1 MPTTPTAYTQGDLV
15 VSLYGDGDG
24 SGTYGDNQASPLV
37 LDELTTAGAVV
48 FSQTLPQ
55 TTTVVN
61 GVTENAFSAEYG
73 SSSEG
78 TLELSGDG
86 HSLVIAGYGIN
97 AAAYNSNTAPYGNA
111 ALAQTTSVP
120 GGKYAAVP
128 RVIADINGNGVVDT
142 STALLNV
149 FNTNNPR
156 SVATLNGSSFYIA
169 GQGVKGDA
177 TQGVFLAQDGASSAT
192 AINTADDARTVE
204 LYNGQLYVSQDSKQP
219 SSGGTSDVATVGTG
233 EPTGA
238 SSETPL
244 PGISQQTTL
253 SNGNGNPINGSAGT
267 VNLSPENFFFANA
280 TTLYI
285 ADGGIPK
292 QGGAGDGGLQ
302 KWSLVGG
309 AWQLDY
315 TLTSGLNLKS
325 NSITDPGQGGQGTTG
340 LIGLTGVVVGGA
352 VQLYATNAT
361 VGDLNQTY
369 LFGITDTLADTTAA
383 QAASETFTTLFTA
396 PADTNVRGIAFA
408 PTPSVSCYRRGTLI
422 RTPWGEL
429 AIEQLEIG
437 DPVMTMNGPKP
448 VRWIGRRS
456 YAGHFIAERRDILPI
471 RIHAGALG
479 DGLPHR
485 DLHVSP
491 EHAMFLDGV
500 LVPAA
505 ALANGVSVTQ
515 ADRVDSVEYFHVEF
529 DRHEII
535 WAEGAASESFIDDDS
550 RLMFHNAHE
559 HAALYPGH
567 APGPAVYCAGRVDQG
582 EALETIRRLI
592 DRRAAERLDAAA

>member
-1 MPTTPTAYTQGDLV
+1 MATTPTAYTPGDLV
-15 VSLYGDGDG
+15 VSLSGDGDG
-24 SGTYGDNQASPLV
+24 SGSYGDNQASPLV

-61 GVTENAFSAEYG
+61 GVTENAISAEYG

-97 AAAYNSNTAPYGNA
+97 AAAYNSNTTPYGNA

-120 GGKYAAVP
+120 GGKYTAVS

-142 STALLNV
+142 STALFNV

-156 SVATLNGSSFYIA
+156 SVATVNGASFYIA

-204 LYNGQLYVSQDSKQP
+204 LYNGQLYMSQDSKQP
-219 SSGGTSDVATVGTG
+219 SSGGTSNVATVGTG
-233 EPTGA
+233 EPTSA
-238 SSETPL
+238 SNETPL

-253 SNGNGNPINGSAGT
+253 SNGNGNAINGSTGS

-280 TTLYI
+280 TTLYV

-302 KWSLVGG
+302 KWSLEGG
-309 AWQLDY
+309 AWRLDY
-315 TLTSGLNLKS
+315 TLSAGLNLQS
-325 NSITDPGQGGQGTTG
+325 NSIADPGQGGQGTTG
-340 LIGLTGVVVGGA
+340 LIGLTGAVVGGS

-383 QAASETFTTLFTA
+383 QAAAETFATLFTA

-408 PTPSVSCYRRGTLI
+408 PTPSVSCYGRGTLI

-429 AIEQLEIG
+429 AIEDLEIG
-437 DPVMTMNGPKP
+437 DPVMTMNGAKP

-456 YAGHFIAERRDILPI
+456 YAGHFIAGRRDILPI

-485 DLHVSP
+485 TLLVSP
-491 EHAMFLDGV
+491 DHAMFLDGL

-505 ALANGVSVTQ
+505 ALVNGVSVTQ
-515 ADRVDSVEYFHVEF
+515 ADHVDTVEYFHIEF

-535 WAEGAASESFIDDDS
+535 WAAGAASESFIDDDS
-550 RLMFHNAHE
+550 RRMFHNAHE
-559 HAALYPGH
+559 HAARYPGH
-567 APGPAVYCAGRVDQG
+567 APGPAIYCAGRVDQG
-582 EALETIRRLI
+582 EALEAIRRPI
-592 DRRAAERLDAAA
+592 DRRAGERLAAAA